1 MSFDECLKY
10 CWQHLLS
17 LIADA
22 DSILRLNL
30 RHTGR
35 CLLQLKRR
43 VGASR
48 TTKIAT
54 ERDGVEFKLAISLS
68 NFPSPFRSRNDE

>member
-1 MSFDECLKY
+1 M
-10 CWQHLLS
+10 
-17 LIADA
+17 
-22 DSILRLNL
+22 
-30 RHTGR
+30 
-35 CLLQLKRR
+35 RR